1 MKKKLVFKKWVEVLL
16 GIIVIGLVMIIA
28 SECDNIL
35 IFITTHIIAVLL
47 LLLISRFFKY
57 CRGYDE

>member
-28 SECDNIL
+28 SDCDNIL
-35 IFITTHIIAVLL
+35 IFVITHTVAVLL
-47 LLLISRFFKY
+47 LVLLSRFFK
-57 CRGYDE
+57 